1 MTSRV
6 LMGISAVG
14 AGIVLGF
21 VYTLSPMSVWF
32 AVFSALL
39 LWWSGR
45 GLPVREARWIAGL
58 LVTAIAVRAAMVA
71 GLFLFGTPD
80 RVHAS
85 FNVFFGDEQY
95 MIMRAF
101 RQRAVWLGASM
112 RVDAFTDVFE
122 VYGRT
127 SYLTLIAI
135 VQMLVGPSPYGV
147 RLLNILLYV
156 TAGIVLHRIVRNA
169 YGRVPALCSLA
180 FLLFL
185 PSLVLWSAA
194 ALKESLN
201 FLIVVSTLGAAILTV
216 RAPIRWRPVAVLG
229 VFAGLAALATLR
241 DGAVQ
246 IALVGLAA
254 GAAGAL
260 VTSRGWR
267 LALAMVM
274 AVVLIGS
281 VLRSPRLQ
289 AAAMDAVR
297 ASAKKHQGHVYTRG
311 HSYLLLDERFYG
323 RRSLTEMTWNEA
335 ARFIERGVVS
345 VVVFP
350 APWQIRSLAEL
361 AYLPEQLIWYAAV
374 FTAVI
379 GFVAGLRRDAL
390 VTCLFAG
397 YASVALLV
405 VGLNTGNM
413 GTLVRHRAFALPYL
427 GALSALGITVL
438 LSRFGCRETR
448 ETWH

>member
-1 MTSRV
+1 MA
-6 LMGISAVG
+6 MGIGAVA
-14 AGIVLGF
+14 AGILLGF

-32 AVFSALL
+32 AVFAALL
-39 LWWSGR
+39 VWWSRR
-45 GLPVREARWIAGL
+45 GIPAREGRWIAAL
-58 LVTAIAVRAAMVA
+58 IVSAIAVRAAMVA
-71 GLFLFGTPD
+71 ALFLFGTPD

-95 MIMRAF
+95 MIIRAF

-122 VYGRT
+122 LYGRT
-127 SYLTLIAI
+127 SYLTLIAL
-135 VQMLVGPSPYGV
+135 VQMFVGPSPYGV

-156 TAGIVLHRIVRNA
+156 AAGIVLHRIVRGA
-169 YGRVPALCSLA
+169 FGRVPALCSLA

-216 RAPIRWRPVAVLG
+216 RAPVRWRPVALLG
-229 VFAGLAALATLR
+229 VFAGLAALQTLR
-241 DGAVQ
+241 DGAVE

-254 GAAGAL
+254 GAVGAL
-260 VTSRGWR
+260 VTTRGWR
-267 LALAMVM
+267 LALAAAI
-274 AVVLIGS
+274 AVVLIVP
-281 VLRSPRLQ
+281 VLRGSRLE
-289 AAAMDAVR
+289 ASAMDAVR
-297 ASAKKHQGHVYTRG
+297 ASARKHIGHVYTRG

-323 RRSLTEMTWNEA
+323 RRSLTEMTWAEA
-335 ARFIERGVVS
+335 SRFIGRGVVS
-345 VVVFP
+345 VIVFP

-361 AYLPEQLIWYAAV
+361 AYLPEQLIWYAV
-374 FTAVI
+374 LFTAAI
-379 GFVAGLRRDAL
+379 GFVAGFRRDPL
-390 VTCLFAG
+390 VTCMFAG

-405 VGLNTGNM
+405 VGMNTGNM

-427 GALSALGITVL
+427 GALSALGVTVL